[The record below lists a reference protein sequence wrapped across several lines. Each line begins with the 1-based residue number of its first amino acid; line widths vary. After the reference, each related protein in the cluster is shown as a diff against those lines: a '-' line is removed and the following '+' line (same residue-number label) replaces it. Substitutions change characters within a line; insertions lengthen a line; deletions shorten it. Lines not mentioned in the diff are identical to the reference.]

1 MSSEKQ
7 KQWLERRKA
16 KAVLTR
22 HQGRLQVPG
31 SNPKIDL
38 IEKVPKN
45 LFKNSMESNSI
56 S

>member
-7 KQWLERRKA
+7 KQWLSRRKA
-16 KAVLTR
+16 KAAMNR

-45 LFKNSMESNSI
+45 LFN
-56 S
+56 